1 MKKFFMGVCAH
12 GLPFILTGCSKASN
26 EGASISIIYGA
37 TAVLSLV
44 LLIGCLCIDQKR
56 DIWFLLLFSSVLVVN
71 IGVWF
76 MEQLSNF
83 NFEFLSISYII
94 SELFLLGLHLMM
106 EENRRLK
113 NLVTEKEQALSEAAA
128 EIFASSAMKEQ
139 RTDAG
144 AVTAD
149 RVKVFADG
157 LLDLNQTE
165 KVIFDAYISRA
176 TTKEI
181 MTSLCI
187 KENTLK
193 FHNKNIYQK
202 LGVSSRKE
210 LLELYKQLV
219 ADRTSQEAVDVIV

>member
-1 MKKFFMGVCAH
+1 
-12 GLPFILTGCSKASN
+12 
-26 EGASISIIYGA
+26 
-37 TAVLSLV
+37 
-44 LLIGCLCIDQKR
+44 
-56 DIWFLLLFSSVLVVN
+56 
-71 IGVWF
+71 

-94 SELFLLGLHLMM
+94 SELFLLGLHLMVA
-106 EENRRLK
+106 ENRRLK

-144 AVTAD
+144 AVTTD
-149 RVKVFADG
+149 QVKVFADG
-157 LLDLNQTE
+157 LLDLTQME

-202 LGVSSRKE
+202 LGVSKDTE
-210 LLELYKQLV
+210 LLWAMIFERLGKEFSLNLIREKGI
-219 ADRTSQEAVDVIV
+219 DNL

>member
-1 MKKFFMGVCAH
+1 M
-12 GLPFILTGCSKASN
+12 
-26 EGASISIIYGA
+26 
-37 TAVLSLV
+37 
-44 LLIGCLCIDQKR
+44 
-56 DIWFLLLFSSVLVVN
+56 
-71 IGVWF
+71 
-76 MEQLSNF
+76 
-83 NFEFLSISYII
+83 
-94 SELFLLGLHLMM
+94 
-106 EENRRLK
+106 
-113 NLVTEKEQALSEAAA
+113 SEAAA

-157 LLDLNQTE
+157 LLDLTQTE

-202 LGVSSRKE
+202 LGGSSRKE
-210 LLELYKQLV
+210 LLGLYKQLV
-219 ADRTSQEAVDVIV
+219 ADRTSQEAVDATV